1 MIPRSRYYWRW
12 RAWQRRKQKK
22 IKNRHIGIL
31 TSVAKIPTL
40 SFQKGTK
47 SGNSLNGSA
56 LTMNTSLIS

>member
-22 IKNRHIGIL
+22 IKNRLIGIL
-31 TSVAKIPTL
+31 ISGARTPTL

-47 SGNSLNGSA
+47 SGSSLNGSV
-56 LTMNTSLIS
+56 